1 MVSNSLTKVKMKV
14 RTWEKQHLIWS
25 GDGCR
30 PCLTVWPFFCSFEA
44 AIPDSE
50 RKGMWVD
57 IELEIE

>member
-1 MVSNSLTKVKMKV
+1 MKV